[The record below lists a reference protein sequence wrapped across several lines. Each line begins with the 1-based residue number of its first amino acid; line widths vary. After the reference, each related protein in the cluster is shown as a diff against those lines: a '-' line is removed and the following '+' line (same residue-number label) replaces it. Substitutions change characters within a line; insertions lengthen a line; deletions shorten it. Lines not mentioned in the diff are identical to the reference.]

1 MALYNQ
7 RWYAWHLLFKRFEL
21 RVFCVVFWWHVWI
34 FTHCVINNCF
44 GQYVLL
50 WGKPCLIR
58 KSAKLYSDALVFTS
72 VFIVRPRGYRPYCCF
87 FSFLLFLFLLFQ
99 TLKPSY
105 IFLFRDVLTFPF
117 SFAICWPYFWYVDLK
132 SGILTI
138 FLVCSPYFW
147 SFDHNNSVN
156 NVL

>member
-1 MALYNQ
+1 MIRMAFTVQKIWVESFLCCILMTCLNIYTLCNKQLFWSVCAYLRKAMLNKKKRKAVQWCASIHLGLYCPTQ
-7 RWYAWHLLFKRFEL
+7 RVPTLL
-21 RVFCVVFWWHVWI
+21 
-34 FTHCVINNCF
+34 
-44 GQYVLL
+44 LL
-50 WGKPCLIR
+50 
-58 KSAKLYSDALVFTS
+58 
-72 VFIVRPRGYRPYCCF
+72 

-138 FLVCSPYFW
+138 FLVCWRYFW
-147 SFDHNNSVN
+147 
-156 NVL
+156 

>member
-1 MALYNQ
+1 MIRMAFTVQKIWVESFLCCILMTCLNIYTLCNKQLFWSVCASLRKAMLNKKKRKAVQWCASIHLGLYCPTQ
-7 RWYAWHLLFKRFEL
+7 RVPTLL
-21 RVFCVVFWWHVWI
+21 
-34 FTHCVINNCF
+34 
-44 GQYVLL
+44 LL
-50 WGKPCLIR
+50 
-58 KSAKLYSDALVFTS
+58 
-72 VFIVRPRGYRPYCCF
+72 

-138 FLVCSPYFW
+138 FLVCWRYFW
-147 SFDHNNSVN
+147 
-156 NVL
+156 